1 MGQDLIG
8 RQLEGSSPAIASST
22 WHAAIGTQRALLGLL
37 GLSFVTG
44 LLIAIAAP
52 VAAAGQDPSTLP
64 ETMTHDNVIEF
75 LWTNDIT
82 TVESFIQAL
91 PPLHKRHFITVFESA
106 SPGRRFI
113 AADHPR
119 VVSWGADAAFIVT
132 WTTHPDAPGNDS
144 VEFLEA
150 QPGGSWGAGVI
161 DFSGDSPRL
170 RFPGSCAS
178 CHGEPA
184 RPLWGATPVHE
195 GTEEPWSSDRQQRPL
210 TDARLA
216 LYETMA
222 TTTHPR
228 LEPLER
234 EGYFTTHRKLSLPG
248 DTLSPNWEFSGVL
261 VARHAEV
268 LFSRLKSQR
277 GPAEYRRFVESRV
290 CDSVPA
296 IPSDFGRAPDLAGV
310 LVDLFSR
317 EQFNLALRADTL
329 EPIQGFNPRSRYLGD
344 EYWGGY
350 HAKLSRFILFLTM
363 HDMMRRVGAV
373 ASLYRRTPVEEAVI
387 SNVARFLLRFPV
399 GEATLEQE
407 LIAAYDE
414 FFVSRGQRSL
424 DARALRPMGPIYGQ
438 EFILAHTETFTA
450 QFCEVL
456 RADRSPMAVGNLPRL
471 TLESGTS
478 ALPVEVSGAFAD
490 PDGDA
495 LTYGATSSAATVAAV
510 AVSGSTVTVTP
521 LSVGSATVT
530 VTATDVNGSN
540 TSATQRFAVSVA
552 GGGGGGGG
560 GVGGGRNRGPAAVGT
575 LSDRTLEPAEV
586 LSVDVAP
593 SFRDRDGDVLTYAAE
608 SSSAGVASAS
618 VASAAASGVVTVTA
632 LSVGEAVVTVTATD
646 AEGSNRS
653 AAQSFAVMVVHDAD
667 ADGLITVHTLAQLDA
682 VRHDLDGDGAPAAA
696 GAAGYAAAFGVTTA
710 GTVSVSC
717 GASAGCAGYEL
728 GSDLDFD
735 TNGSGGPDAGD
746 AYWHGGAG
754 WLPIG
759 TAAAPFESRF
769 EGNGRRIRGLFVRR
783 GDGAGLFGA
792 TGPSSV
798 IRHLGVVAVDVS
810 GANAVGALAGRN
822 GSLVTGSYATGRVS
836 GSGAVGGL
844 VGNNSG
850 SIGGS
855 HAAVQV
861 TGETSAGGLV
871 GINDGRVAAGYATG
885 RVSGTGL
892 VGGLVGLN
900 RGALTAGYATGRVTG
915 DGETGG
921 LVGDTESPG
930 TVTAGYWDTATS
942 GQAAGAAGAADTAG
956 EGRTTSALQA
966 PTDYTG
972 SYASWNVDVDGDG
985 AADVPWDFGTDAE
998 YPALSLDVDGDGR
1011 STWQEVAR
1019 QLRAGPAVTAAPS
1032 ADPAQVALTWTA
1044 VDGGAWTPPPE
1055 VAYTVYREAG
1065 AAAETVEAGVRGT
1078 RHADRNVEPGRAY
1091 TYQVAAVADGG
1102 EAVRSAVV
1110 EVEVPCAFTVTPL
1123 HRDVLWTAGTGQV
1136 TVTTG
1141 PTCGWTALSESGF
1154 LTVTAG
1160 AAGTG
1165 SGTVTYAVAANGGGP
1180 RTGALLVAGERVTVY
1195 QASPTAFTDHPI
1207 EPGVTPVRGIHFL
1220 ELRARVDA
1228 LRAGVGLRA
1237 FGWTDAAL
1245 IPGVTPVKRV
1255 HLTELRTALSEAYV
1269 ASGRSAPA
1277 YTDTALAV
1285 GTGIRAAHLMELRT
1299 AVLGPR
1305 R

>member
-1 MGQDLIG
+1 
-8 RQLEGSSPAIASST
+8 
-22 WHAAIGTQRALLGLL
+22 
-37 GLSFVTG
+37 
-44 LLIAIAAP
+44 
-52 VAAAGQDPSTLP
+52 
-64 ETMTHDNVIEF
+64 
-75 LWTNDIT
+75 
-82 TVESFIQAL
+82 
-91 PPLHKRHFITVFESA
+91 
-106 SPGRRFI
+106 
-113 AADHPR
+113 
-119 VVSWGADAAFIVT
+119 
-132 WTTHPDAPGNDS
+132 
-144 VEFLEA
+144 
-150 QPGGSWGAGVI
+150 
-161 DFSGDSPRL
+161 
-170 RFPGSCAS
+170 
-178 CHGEPA
+178 
-184 RPLWGATPVHE
+184 
-195 GTEEPWSSDRQQRPL
+195 
-210 TDARLA
+210 
-216 LYETMA
+216 MA

-350 HAKLSRFILFLTM
+350 YAKLSRFILFLTM

-438 EFILAHTETFTA
+438 EFIHAHTETFTA

-560 GVGGGRNRGPAAVGT
+560 GGRNRGPAAVGT
-575 LSDRTLEPAEV
+575 LSDRTLEPGEV

-608 SSSAGVASAS
+608 SSSAGVAS

-653 AAQSFAVMVVHDAD
+653 AAQSFAVMVVHDTD

-696 GAAGYAAAFGVTTA
+696 GAAGYAAAFGVTAA

-746 AYWHGGAG
+746 AYWHGGARQICDAVSCG
-754 WLPIG
+754 GVSSFPEAFE
-759 TAAAPFESRF
+759 AAAEDAAAQGEDGIGAVYGPVHAGALEARPDGMFAAGFDDAGGDAQALGPERGIAHALTVADEIVDAF
-769 EGNGRRIRGLFVRR
+769 AGLVAGWGVLGEGGD
-783 GDGAGLFGA
+783 DGA
-792 TGPSSV
+792 
-798 IRHLGVVAVDVS
+798 D
-810 GANAVGALAGRN
+810 
-822 GSLVTGSYATGRVS
+822 
-836 GSGAVGGL
+836 
-844 VGNNSG
+844 
-850 SIGGS
+850 
-855 HAAVQV
+855 
-861 TGETSAGGLV
+861 
-871 GINDGRVAAGYATG
+871 AAGIEFITSLFRPLRG
-885 RVSGTGL
+885 E
-892 VGGLVGLN
+892 VG
-900 RGALTAGYATGRVTG
+900 
-915 DGETGG
+915 
-921 LVGDTESPG
+921 PG
-930 TVTAGYWDTATS
+930 C
-942 GQAAGAAGAADTAG
+942 
-956 EGRTTSALQA
+956 
-966 PTDYTG
+966 
-972 SYASWNVDVDGDG
+972 VDGLG
-985 AADVPWDFGTDAE
+985 DV
-998 YPALSLDVDGDGR
+998 
-1011 STWQEVAR
+1011 
-1019 QLRAGPAVTAAPS
+1019 
-1032 ADPAQVALTWTA
+1032 
-1044 VDGGAWTPPPE
+1044 PE
-1055 VAYTVYREAG
+1055 VAFGVEDVDDLDRIG
-1065 AAAETVEAGVRGT
+1065 ETLV
-1078 RHADRNVEPGRAY
+1078 
-1091 TYQVAAVADGG
+1091 G
-1102 EAVRSAVV
+1102 E
-1110 EVEVPCAFTVTPL
+1110 
-1123 HRDVLWTAGTGQV
+1123 
-1136 TVTTG
+1136 G
-1141 PTCGWTALSESGF
+1141 PD
-1154 LTVTAG
+1154 
-1160 AAGTG
+1160 
-1165 SGTVTYAVAANGGGP
+1165 
-1180 RTGALLVAGERVTVY
+1180 
-1195 QASPTAFTDHPI
+1195 QM
-1207 EPGVTPVRGIHFL
+1207 
-1220 ELRARVDA
+1220 
-1228 LRAGVGLRA
+1228 
-1237 FGWTDAAL
+1237 
-1245 IPGVTPVKRV
+1245 
-1255 HLTELRTALSEAYV
+1255 LRTTFDLKCCVS
-1269 ASGRSAPA
+1269 
-1277 YTDTALAV
+1277 
-1285 GTGIRAAHLMELRT
+1285 
-1299 AVLGPR
+1299 
-1305 R
+1305 

>member
-1 MGQDLIG
+1 MHAVNSSPSIRRFWRYGPLVRRAFMGQDLIG

-37 GLSFVTG
+37 GLNFVTG

-150 QPGGSWGAGVI
+150 QPGGGWGAGVI

-195 GTEEPWSSDRQQRPL
+195 GTEEPWSSARQQRPL

-310 LVDLFSR
+310 LVDLFSW

-329 EPIQGFNPRSRYLGD
+329 EPIQGFNPLSEYLGD
-344 EYWGGY
+344 EYKGGY
-350 HAKLSRFILFLTM
+350 AKLSRFILFLTM

-373 ASLYRRTPVEEAVI
+373 AALYRRTPVEEALS
-387 SNVARFLLRFPV
+387 SNLPARLFARFPV

-424 DARALRPMGPIYGQ
+424 DARALRPVGPIYGQ
-438 EFILAHTETFTA
+438 LFIRSHIETFIA

-456 RADRSPMAVGNLPRL
+456 RAAG
-471 TLESGTS
+471 G
-478 ALPVEVSGAFAD
+478 
-490 PDGDA
+490 
-495 LTYGATSSAATVAAV
+495 
-510 AVSGSTVTVTP
+510 
-521 LSVGSATVT
+521 
-530 VTATDVNGSN
+530 
-540 TSATQRFAVSVA
+540 

-696 GAAGYAAAFGVTTA
+696 GAAAYAAAFGVTTA

-810 GANAVGALAGRN
+810 GANAVGGLAGRN

-1091 TYQVAAVADGG
+1091 TYQVAAVVDGG
-1102 EAVRSAVV
+1102 EAVRSALVAA
-1110 EVEVPCAFTVTPL
+1110 EVPCTFTVTPL

-1141 PTCGWTALSESGF
+1141 PTCGWTAVSESGF

-1165 SGTVTYAVAANGGGP
+1165 SGTVTYAVGPNTAGP
-1180 RTGALLVAGERVTVY
+1180 RTGVLLAAGQRVTVY
-1195 QASPTAFTDHPI
+1195 QASPTEFTDHPI
-1207 EPGVTPVRGIHFL
+1207 ERGVTPVRAIHFL
-1220 ELRARVDA
+1220 ELRARTGA
-1228 LRAGVGLRA
+1228 LRAGAGLPA
-1237 FGWTDAAL
+1237 FGWTDPTL
-1245 IPGVTPVKRV
+1245 VPGVTPIKRV
-1255 HLTELRTALSEAYV
+1255 HLTDLRTALAEAYAAV
-1269 ASGRSAPA
+1269 GRPAPP
-1277 YTDTALAV
+1277 YTDAAV
-1285 GTGIRAAHLMELRT
+1285 AGGTGIQAAHLMELRA
-1299 AVLGPR
+1299 AVAALLGPR